1 MGVPSLSVAICSGSL
16 NKFLLLGGQPNF
28 LVDLGS
34 GRLPTRE
41 FCEAGSL
48 VLQDPLVSPCLTV
61 SFQVDLQ
68 NGLSE
73 FSVSQR
79 RRVHGWNEFVAD
91 NTEPVWKKYLDQ
103 VGVLPCTN

>member
-1 MGVPSLSVAICSGSL
+1 MSL
-16 NKFLLLGGQPNF
+16 
-28 LVDLGS
+28 
-34 GRLPTRE
+34 
-41 FCEAGSL
+41 
-48 VLQDPLVSPCLTV
+48 CLTV

-79 RRVHGWNEFVAD
+79 RQVHGWNEFVAD

-103 VGVLPCTN
+103 VGVIPCINSCKTGEGGIIIHSLNTDWGCPWTSLGVQGYKDKEGSLLIQAGFSQQEGWP